1 MRIREILTGSL
12 SRGLGVEDREWV
24 VSVQMRLQESYGH
37 GSNQSRQALPQCW
50 QMPIY
55 DTNQPVNLHNV
66 ILLMQNKHT
75 DKDKS
80 NVKMYK
86 SKLLLQVEDF
96 TGARNRQRHIFWLV
110 FVCFFNTLLPPP
122 PFPCLQS
129 KTLKLHRCYFY
140 SLTWL
145 KVSHSEQ
152 LFKMLVLGNH
162 F

>member
-1 MRIREILTGSL
+1 
-12 SRGLGVEDREWV
+12 
-24 VSVQMRLQESYGH
+24 MRLQESYGH

-55 DTNQPVNLHNV
+55 DTNQHGNLHSV

-75 DKDKS
+75 DKDTS
-80 NVKMYK
+80 QM
-86 SKLLLQVEDF
+86 SKCTRARWKILQVPEIGKD
-96 TGARNRQRHIFWLV
+96 IFWLV
-110 FVCFFNTLLPPP
+110 FVCLFVFLNTPSP

-145 KVSHSEQ
+145 KISHSEQ

-162 F
+162 FYLFSYLLF